1 MSDTETIELRR
12 YPSRKLYNKTASS
25 YVRLPEVAEMIRKG
39 AGIRVEDTETGEDV
53 TRQVLLQIIMEQEGH
68 SDQAILSANLMTD
81 MIRMHH
87 SKASEMMTGLFE
99 QSVAFMR
106 AQQEQLANSMSSSL
120 SQTPWGGVFDP
131 AQMQTM
137 QAEYQ
142 KRLAGLW
149 TQAIPAMAMAPIPG
163 AAPPPPRASSP
174 PLTPPLTPPP
184 SPAPTPAPAATSA
197 SDAAEL
203 KALRQRL
210 EELEKKL
217 PK

>member
-1 MSDTETIELRR
+1 MTDAETIELRR

-39 AGIRVEDTETGEDV
+39 ANIRVEDTETGEDV

-81 MIRMHH
+81 MIRMNQT
-87 SKASEMMTGLFE
+87 KASEMMTGLFE

-106 AQQEQLANSMSSSL
+106 AQQEQLASQMSSSL
-120 SQTPWGGVFDP
+120 SGTPWSMFDP
-131 AQMQTM
+131 AQMQAM

-149 TQAIPAMAMAPIPG
+149 TGAMPGMGGMPG
-163 AAPPPPRASSP
+163 APPARKPEA
-174 PLTPPLTPPP
+174 
-184 SPAPTPAPAATSA
+184 PAPAG
-197 SDAAEL
+197 DAAEL

-217 PK
+217 GKG

>member
-1 MSDTETIELRR
+1 MTDAETIELRR
-12 YPSRKLYNKTASS
+12 YPSRKLYNKSASS

-39 AGIRVEDTETGEDV
+39 ASIRVEDTETGEDV

-81 MIRMHH
+81 MIRMNQT
-87 SKASEMMTGLFE
+87 KASEMMTGLFE

-106 AQQEQLANSMSSSL
+106 AQQEQLASQMSSSL
-120 SQTPWGGVFDP
+120 SGTPWSMFDP
-131 AQMQTM
+131 AQMQAM

-149 TQAIPAMAMAPIPG
+149 AGAMPGMPGMGAPAG
-163 AAPPPPRASSP
+163 AAPARKPEAG
-174 PLTPPLTPPP
+174 
-184 SPAPTPAPAATSA
+184 
-197 SDAAEL
+197 DAAEL

-217 PK
+217 GKG